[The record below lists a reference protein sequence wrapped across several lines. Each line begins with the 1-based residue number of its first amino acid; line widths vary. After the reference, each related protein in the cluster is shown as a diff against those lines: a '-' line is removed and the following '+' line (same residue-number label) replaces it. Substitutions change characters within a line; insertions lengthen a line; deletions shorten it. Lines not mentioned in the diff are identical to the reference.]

1 MFHCN
6 MALLLVWE
14 FYPFKNMQ
22 SACYAISSHFPL
34 STSPDTGIQSYL
46 EHRKR
51 PVAWNGLNTSKS
63 DQNGWYTPFKYFSKF
78 SKRSLFWI
86 LRVKIFE
93 NRNVFYKYFWDVIY
107 PNLLPKRKA
116 TIIKIVDQCYKH
128 HLVDLKIFTDE
139 TSSGQERNVNK
150 SNLPN
155 VAWKTTVPNILTET
169 YPMVEVLI
177 SSLPL
182 GQLSIDAL
190 VA

>member
-1 MFHCN
+1 M
-6 MALLLVWE
+6 
-14 FYPFKNMQ
+14 
-22 SACYAISSHFPL
+22 
-34 STSPDTGIQSYL
+34 
-46 EHRKR
+46 
-51 PVAWNGLNTSKS
+51 AWNGLNTLKS
-63 DQNGWYTPFKYFSKF
+63 DQNGWYTPFKFFSKL

-107 PNLLPKRKA
+107 PNPLPKRKA
-116 TIIKIVDQCYKH
+116 TITKIVDQCYKH

-139 TSSGQERNVNK
+139 TSSGQERKVNN

-155 VAWKTTVPNILTET
+155 KAWKTTVPNILTET
-169 YPMVEVLI
+169 YPMVEVMI